1 MPAPYD
7 KYNYPAY
14 WEGREY
20 EHHSEIIAIKA
31 FLDRIKEISNILEIG
46 AGFGRLT
53 PSYLYRGKKITL
65 LDSSAKLLSLARAR
79 LPENKVKVVHSRL
92 ETIPEKINRKSVDLV
107 ILVRV
112 LHHIDDI
119 DKCFSII
126 SNVLKN
132 NKYFILEFANKSHKK
147 ATALEFLRGNLT
159 FLHDIF
165 PKEVSSKKSRGTSL
179 PFRNYHPDV
188 IKEQL
193 KKNGFRIIEIRSVS
207 NIRSPRLKT
216 IIPTETLL
224 YFERLLQKP
233 FSKINFGPS
242 LFILAQKVG
251 QSK

>member
-20 EHHSEIIAIKA
+20 EHQSEIIAIKA
-31 FLDRIKEISNILEIG
+31 FLDKIKTISNILEIG

-53 PSYLYRGKKITL
+53 PSYFYRGKKITL
-65 LDSSAKLLSLARAR
+65 LDSSAKLLSLARER
-79 LPENKVKVVHSRL
+79 LPDNKIKIVHSRL
-92 ETIPEKINRKSVDLV
+92 ETIPEKIKSKSVDLV

-119 DKCFSII
+119 DTCFSII
-126 SNVLKN
+126 SKVLKN
-132 NKYFILEFANKSHKK
+132 NKYLILEFANKSHWK
-147 ATALEFLRGNLT
+147 ATAFEFLRGNIT

-165 PKEVSSKKSRGTSL
+165 PKEVSSKKSKGTSL
-179 PFRNYHPDV
+179 PFRNYHPDA

-193 KKNGFRIIEIRSVS
+193 KNNGLRIIEIRSVS
-207 NIRSPRLKT
+207 NIRSPRLKK
-216 IIPTETLL
+216 IMPTETLL

-233 FSKINFGPS
+233 FSRLNFGPS
-242 LFILAQKVG
+242 LFILAQKIG